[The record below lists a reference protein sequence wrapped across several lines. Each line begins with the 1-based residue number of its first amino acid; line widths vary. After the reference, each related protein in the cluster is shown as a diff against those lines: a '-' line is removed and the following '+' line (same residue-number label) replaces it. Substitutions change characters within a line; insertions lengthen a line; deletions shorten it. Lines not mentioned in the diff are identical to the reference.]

1 MQIPFRLQQPS
12 IWLRLRYALNPDRAD
27 PRAFAP
33 QRGIVALS
41 QIAAHAF
48 EIKVG
53 QIGLAHR
60 GSPYTIQVQSV
71 HPGTRI
77 PVADV
82 RWSALLHVDD
92 ATVPAAR
99 VIPREGGFVDL
110 VFQIPSAPHDDSDSD
125 DRASEVKVEVT
136 GQLGDFVRT
145 EIDEIHLPD
154 RSTGRLQTDKPIYQP
169 GQTIHLRALIFDSE
183 GHAAEGAKVTLRIDD
198 PGNDRVHTAQLVS
211 SHFGVVQ
218 DDWTLPESSGLGNY
232 NIAVTREDDEY
243 YRIAQ
248 HVIRVSRYELPTFSV
263 TVKPDRPAYL
273 IGQPLGQTPGQP
285 ASVEIRGAYLFGKPV
300 PKGKV
305 RIVRIGEPIW
315 NSQKRKNDTEDEEVA
330 KGEADQDGV
339 FLAHVDLSG
348 PGGDLRDQER
358 DRFKDLHYAAYYT
371 DPGSGRTEQRKFDLR
386 ITREP
391 IHVYVVRANASG
403 PLPAPVYVS
412 TYYADGRPAET
423 TVELKLEGQT
433 ATARTNRYGAGKA
446 YLVFDH
452 ERGQDVQ
459 VRAVDGSGAAGT
471 WTEHLWSS
479 GHQEL
484 RLETDRTIYRTGD
497 AVSVRIT
504 APDASGQPADRFL
517 MLNAVQEESG
527 SFASRVVHLVNGKG
541 EAIFPYQAEFHR
553 TVSFIAWNGLSAEGR
568 YDYSILGLK
577 SVIFPDKSDLE
588 LTASAEKRS
597 YRPGEKASLQLTLHS
612 AGGQPVEG
620 ALGVAIV
627 DQAVFERARTDSE
640 FGQRPWFACAF
651 CFDSHDAAIGGVSLN
666 DLFHLPAAKP
676 IPEGLDLVAEA
687 LVAQAV
693 PVLMV
698 NPGQNLL
705 SYQHQEFKPFLD
717 KQLQG
722 LTAALDAQYVNTLQ
736 YPRSEAAL
744 AATLG
749 NRWYDLHDPWG
760 RQYTAKF
767 RVQGSAD
774 LLEIV
779 SSGPDKSPGTADDFS
794 IGIIRR
800 SYFLPLQRLM
810 ERILADQQDY
820 PPTEKA
826 FQELVADNGLRLD
839 TLRDPW
845 GTPYR
850 AQVTTRGASRT
861 IAIRSAGPDKG
872 FDTEDDVFEASF
884 SGRYFQRET
893 AAIANAL
900 RDAPQPPQTLEQFQN
915 ALKNAGIDIGAYRDA
930 WGRPYRLVDAISSR
944 YNDRTSLSTVRVYG
958 GPTTARRE
966 VTPVTQAI
974 LTFALRSAGADGL
987 EDTYDDFAVATFPVL
1002 LREESAGPSEQRQS
1016 QPATLLRGTGIIT
1029 GTVADPTG
1037 AVVPNAQVQL
1047 FDSAVG
1053 GIPFETTAG
1062 QDGVYRF
1069 ASVPVGIYT
1078 LRVDVPGFKRSEIQR
1093 VPVTDG
1099 RVTDADITLDVGST
1113 TESVT
1118 VSDVAQVL
1126 NTESSAVLSAAVA
1139 TGTPRVREYFPET
1152 LLWAPELLT
1161 DAQGHAKLPFALA
1174 DTVTTWK
1181 IAVIASTLLRAFQ
1194 PFFLDF
1200 NPPPVLTSGDQIEL
1214 PATVRNY
1221 VDHQQKVAVELQPND
1236 WSSAQGLV
1244 TRRLTVAP
1252 NSSANVGYSIRAL
1265 TTSGQVRQRIT
1276 AIAGRN
1282 RDAIEK
1288 PIRIH
1293 PDGQE
1298 VKQSFGDLVSGRV
1311 GINVNIPPA
1320 AIQGA
1325 TTGEIRVYP
1334 NVLAMLLESA
1344 GAILITPHG
1353 CAEQTISAGYAN
1365 LTVLR
1370 YARALG
1376 VRDTRV
1382 EKTALGNI
1390 AQARDALAGFRE
1402 PNGGIR
1408 YWGTGEPDI
1417 AVTAYALSFLVDAST
1432 VVEVDHDDIEQ
1443 PVSWLAQKQG
1453 RDGLWTPAGRDRATI
1468 DQRAIL
1474 LTGSVA
1480 RSLAA
1485 AQKAGVKVPP
1495 RTLIDAYHHLGQ
1507 FTDATAE
1514 PYMLATFTL
1523 AALDSGD
1530 APLVSDTAMRLA
1542 GLAREE
1548 RGGAYWDLR
1557 ANTPFYG
1564 WGTAGRLET
1573 SALAVS
1579 ALAAWRTQHA
1589 EATQLDP
1596 IIRRGLVFLLR
1607 GRDSFGSWY
1616 STQATLRVMRAFAD
1630 SAAALGNFGGKG
1642 GSVDVR
1648 VNGRSVKTIPFPD
1661 DPRSLDPI
1669 LLDAS
1674 AYLSA
1679 GVDNRVEFVPSGGA
1693 QAALVRI
1700 TATHWLPWAKT
1711 QPLASP
1717 ELRLSVKFDRQ
1728 DGGAGEQIRC
1738 SVEAERV
1745 GFRGYGMMLAEIGLP
1760 PGAEVDRASLE
1771 TILDDS
1777 SLGVS
1782 RYDVL
1787 PDRVVLYLWPEAGGV
1802 SFDFYLRARIRM
1814 QAKSAA
1820 SLLYDYYNP
1829 EAAAEVAPAQFTVR

>member
-1 MQIPFRLQQPS
+1 
-12 IWLRLRYALNPDRAD
+12 
-27 PRAFAP
+27 
-33 QRGIVALS
+33 
-41 QIAAHAF
+41 
-48 EIKVG
+48 
-53 QIGLAHR
+53 
-60 GSPYTIQVQSV
+60 
-71 HPGTRI
+71 
-77 PVADV
+77 
-82 RWSALLHVDD
+82 
-92 ATVPAAR
+92 
-99 VIPREGGFVDL
+99 
-110 VFQIPSAPHDDSDSD
+110 
-125 DRASEVKVEVT
+125 
-136 GQLGDFVRT
+136 
-145 EIDEIHLPD
+145 
-154 RSTGRLQTDKPIYQP
+154 
-169 GQTIHLRALIFDSE
+169 
-183 GHAAEGAKVTLRIDD
+183 
-198 PGNDRVHTAQLVS
+198 
-211 SHFGVVQ
+211 VVQ
-218 DDWTLPESSGLGNY
+218 DDWTLPETSGLGNY
-232 NIAVTREDDEY
+232 NITVTREGDVY

-273 IGQPLGQTPGQP
+273 VGQTPGQP
-285 ASVEIRGAYLFGKPV
+285 ASVEIRGAYQFGKPV

-305 RIVRIGEPIW
+305 RIVRTGQPTW
-315 NSQKRKNDTEDEEVA
+315 NPQKRKNDTEDEEVA

-339 FLAHVDLSG
+339 FLAHLDLIG
-348 PGGDLRDQER
+348 PGEDLRDQER

-403 PLPAPVYVS
+403 PLPASVYVS

-423 TVELKLEGQT
+423 TVELKLEGRT
-433 ATARTNRYGAGKA
+433 AAARTNRYGVGKA

-452 ERGQDVQ
+452 ERGEELQ
-459 VRAVDGSGAAGT
+459 VRAADASGAVGT
-471 WTEHLWSS
+471 WTEHLWSA
-479 GHQEL
+479 GRQEL
-484 RLETDRTIYRTGD
+484 RLETDRTIYRNGD
-497 AVSVRIT
+497 AVTVRIV
-504 APDASGQPADRFL
+504 APDANGQPADRLL

-527 SFASRVVHLVNGKG
+527 SFASRVVRLVNGKA
-541 EAIFPYQAEFHR
+541 EATFPYQAEFRR
-553 TVSFIAWNGLSAEGR
+553 TVSFIAWTGASAESR
-568 YDYSILGLK
+568 YDYSILGAK
-577 SVIFPDKSDLE
+577 SVIFPDKSDLQ
-588 LTASAEKRS
+588 LAASVEKRS
-597 YRPGEKASLQLTLHS
+597 YRPGDKASLQLTLHS
-612 AGGQPVEG
+612 TGGQPVEG

-666 DLFHLPAAKP
+666 DLFHLTAAKP
-676 IPEGLDLVAEA
+676 IPDGLDLVAEA
-687 LVAQAV
+687 LVSQAV

-705 SYQHQEFKPFLD
+705 SHQHQEFKPFLD

-736 YPRSEAAL
+736 YPRSETSL
-744 AATLG
+744 AAAMG
-749 NRWYDLHDPWG
+749 NRWYDLRDPWG
-760 RQYTAKF
+760 QQYTAKF
-767 RVQGSAD
+767 RIQGGAD

-779 SSGPDKSPGTADDFS
+779 SLGPDKLPGTADDFS
-794 IGIIRR
+794 IGTIRR

-810 ERILADQQDY
+810 ERILLDQQDY
-820 PPTEKA
+820 PSTEKA
-826 FQELVADNGLRLD
+826 FQELLADHGLRLD

-850 AQVTTRGASRT
+850 GQVRTQGTSRT
-861 IAIRSAGPDKG
+861 IAIRSAGPDKR
-872 FDTEDDVFEASF
+872 FDTEDDVLEASF

-893 AAIANAL
+893 ATIANAL
-900 RDAPQPPQTLEQFQN
+900 RNAPQPPQTVEQFQN

-930 WGRPYRLVDAISSR
+930 WGHPYRLVDATSSR

-958 GPTTARRE
+958 GPTTSRRE
-966 VTPVTQAI
+966 VTPVTQTI
-974 LTFALRSAGADGL
+974 LTFSLRSAGADGL
-987 EDTYDDFAVATFPVL
+987 ENTYDDFAVAAFPVL
-1002 LREESAGPSEQRQS
+1002 LREESAGPSEQRQA

-1029 GTVADPTG
+1029 GTVVDPTG
-1037 AVVPNAQVQL
+1037 AVVPNAPVLL

-1053 GIPFETTAG
+1053 GIHFETTAG

-1099 RVTDADITLDVGST
+1099 RITDADITLDVGST
-1113 TESVT
+1113 SESVT

-1126 NTESSAVLSAAVA
+1126 ATETGELSAVVA

-1181 IAVIASTLLRAFQ
+1181 IAVIASTLDGRVAETETELRAFQ
-1194 PFFLDF
+1194 PFFIDF

-1214 PATVRNY
+1214 SATVRNY
-1221 VDHQQKVAVELQPND
+1221 VDRQQKVAIGLQPND
-1236 WSSAQGLV
+1236 WSSVQGSAA
-1244 TRRLTVAP
+1244 RRLTVAP
-1252 NSSANVGYSIRAL
+1252 NSSANVSYSIRAL
-1265 TTSGQVRQRIT
+1265 TAASQVRQRIT
-1276 AIAGRN
+1276 AVAGRN

-1288 PIRIH
+1288 PIHIH

-1298 VKQSFGDLVSGRV
+1298 VKQSFGDLISGSV
-1311 GINVNIPPA
+1311 GISVTIPPA
-1320 AIQGA
+1320 AIPGA

-1334 NVLAMLLESA
+1334 NILAMLLESA
-1344 GAILITPHG
+1344 GAILIAPHG

-1376 VRDTRV
+1376 VRDPRI

-1390 AQARDALAGFRE
+1390 TQARDALASFRE
-1402 PNGGIR
+1402 TNGGIR

-1417 AVTAYALSFLVDAST
+1417 AVTAYAVSFLVDASN
-1432 VVEVDHDDIEQ
+1432 VLEVDNDDIEQ
-1443 PVSWLAQKQG
+1443 QVLWLAQKQG
-1453 RDGLWTPAGRDRATI
+1453 RDGLWTPAGRDGVTI

-1485 AQKAGVKVPP
+1485 AQKAGVKVPAK
-1495 RTLIDAYHHLGQ
+1495 TLTDAYDHLRQ

-1542 GLAREE
+1542 GLTREE

-1557 ANTPFYG
+1557 TNTPFYG

-1579 ALAAWRTQHA
+1579 ALAAWRAQHA

-1607 GRDSFGSWY
+1607 GRDSYGGWY

-1679 GVDNRVEFVPSGGA
+1679 GVENRVEFIASGGT
-1693 QAALVRI
+1693 QPALVRM
-1700 TATHWLPWAKT
+1700 TATHWLPWTKT

-1717 ELRLSVKFDRQ
+1717 ELRLLVKFDRQ
-1728 DGGAGEQIRC
+1728 EAGAGEPIRC
-1738 SVEAERV
+1738 SVKAERV

-1771 TILDDS
+1771 KILDDS

-1787 PDRVVLYLWPEAGGV
+1787 PDRVVLYLWPQAGGV
-1802 SFDFYLRARIRM
+1802 SLNFDLRARMPM
-1814 QAKSAA
+1814 QAKSAV

-1829 EAAAEVAPAQFTVR
+1829 EASTEVAPVEFAVR